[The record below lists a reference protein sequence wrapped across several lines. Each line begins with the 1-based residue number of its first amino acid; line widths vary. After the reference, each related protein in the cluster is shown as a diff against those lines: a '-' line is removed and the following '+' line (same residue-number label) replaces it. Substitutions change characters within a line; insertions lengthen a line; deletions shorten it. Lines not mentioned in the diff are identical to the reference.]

1 MSPWSRRYASTTI
14 GVFSLAFL
22 FAFEALAVATV
33 MPDVVRDLDGLGL
46 YAVAFAA
53 PLATSILALVVAGP
67 AADRLGPLPVLNV
80 GLVVFC
86 VGVVV
91 AGLAPTMPVFI
102 AGRLLHGAGGGA
114 LGIALYV
121 VIAEAYPGDLRPR
134 VFAILT
140 SAWVLPAVVGPSI
153 AAGVAAVAGWRWVFL
168 AVPVLAVAAWWMVR
182 SAGLGRREAPGPSP
196 LSSRVLWLAVAAAG
210 GVLAVSAG
218 GQRGFTGWWLVV
230 AGGVVLAVGAG
241 LRLLPRGAWSGARG
255 VPSMIGTRGAVGA
268 SFTLAE
274 VNLPLLL
281 VLGRDLPLVAVGAVL
296 TSGAVTWC
304 AGAMLAARW
313 ERLADKV
320 LRVRLGAALVAV
332 GIAGSALA
340 AVAAVPLAVPVAF
353 WGVGGLGI
361 GMAFSTISVLVLD
374 AADGG
379 SYGSSSSALQL
390 NDYLVTSTV
399 LALGSVVFAGFVDSA
414 PVVGATLLV
423 GLAVVVALL
432 ASVTAARI
440 RQPQKGGQGTAGM
453 WPVGAGK
460 TASS

>member
-1 MSPWSRRYASTTI
+1 MVDSPWGRQHAGVTL

-33 MPDVVRDLDGLGL
+33 MPEVVRDLDGLSL

-67 AADRLGPLPVLNV
+67 TADRVGPVPVLNV

-86 VGVVV
+86 AGVLV
-91 AGLAPTMPVFI
+91 AGLAPSMPLFI

-114 LGIALYV
+114 LGVALYV
-121 VIAEAYPGDLRPR
+121 VIAEAYPGVMRPR

-140 SAWVLPAVVGPSI
+140 SAWVLPAVIGPSI
-153 AAGVAAVAGWRWVFL
+153 AAGIAATVGWRWVFL
-168 AVPVLAVAAWWMVR
+168 GVPVLAIGAWWLVR
-182 SAGLGRREAPGPSP
+182 SAGVVHQPGGTNPLSGRRIA
-196 LSSRVLWLAVAAAG
+196 LASLAAS

-218 GQRGFTGWWLVV
+218 GQRGLAAWPILV
-230 AGGVVLAVGAG
+230 GGGLAVAIGAG
-241 LRLLPRGAWSGARG
+241 VRLLPRGAWSGARG

-296 TSGAVTWC
+296 TSGAFTWC
-304 AGAMLAARW
+304 VGAVLSARW
-313 ERLADKV
+313 DRLADKI
-320 LRVRLGAALVAV
+320 LRVRLGAGLVAIGV
-332 GIAGSALA
+332 AGSILA
-340 AVAAVPLAVPVAF
+340 AVPEVPLVLPIAA
-353 WGVGGLGI
+353 WGVAGLGI

-374 AADGG
+374 ASVDGR
-379 SYGSSSSALQL
+379 YGVSASALQL
-390 NDYLVTSTV
+390 NDYLAASAV
-399 LALGSVVFAGFVDSA
+399 LAVGSVVFAGFVDSA
-414 PVVGATLLV
+414 PVAGAALLV
-423 GLAVVVALL
+423 GLAASVALL

-440 RQPQKGGQGTAGM
+440 RT
-453 WPVGAGK
+453 
-460 TASS
+460 T

>member
-1 MSPWSRRYASTTI
+1 MTAVSDPRTAATPWSRGHAGVTV

-33 MPDVVRDLDGLGL
+33 MPDVVRELDGLSL

-53 PLATSILALVVAGP
+53 PLAASILALVVAGP
-67 AADRLGPLPVLNV
+67 AADRHGPVPVLNV

-91 AGLAPTMPVFI
+91 AGVAPSMEVFI

-121 VIAEAYPGDLRPR
+121 VIAEAYPSELRPR

-168 AVPVLAVAAWWMVR
+168 AVPVLAVVAWWMVR
-182 SAGLGRREAPGPSP
+182 SAGVVPRDGAPATR
-196 LSSRVLWLAVAAAG
+196 LSGTRVWLAVLAAT

-218 GQRGFTGWWLVV
+218 GQRDLDAWPVVV
-230 AGGVVLAVGAG
+230 AAGLLLALGAG
-241 LRLLPRGAWSGARG
+241 ARLLPRGAWSGARG
-255 VPSMIGTRGAVGA
+255 LPSMIGTRGAIGA

-304 AGAMLAARW
+304 LGAVLAARW
-313 ERLADKV
+313 GRLADKV
-320 LRVRLGAALVAV
+320 LRVRLGAALVATGV
-332 GIAGSALA
+332 AGSALA
-340 AVAAVPLAVPVAF
+340 AVPAVPLAVPVAF
-353 WGVGGLGI
+353 WGIGGLGI

-374 AADGG
+374 ASAGG
-379 SYGSSSSALQL
+379 TYGSSSSALQL

-399 LALGSVVFAGFVDSA
+399 LAVGSVVFAGFVDST
-414 PVVGATLLV
+414 PVTGATLLI
-423 GLAVVVALL
+423 GLAVGVALL

-440 RQPQKGGQGTAGM
+440 RT
-453 WPVGAGK
+453 
-460 TASS
+460 S

>member
-1 MSPWSRRYASTTI
+1 MTATEARVGASSPWDRQHAGVTL

-33 MPDVVRDLDGLGL
+33 MPEVVRDLDGLSL

-67 AADRLGPLPVLNV
+67 AADRHGPVPVLNG

-86 VGVVV
+86 AGVLV
-91 AGLAPTMPVFI
+91 AGLAPSMPVFLL
-102 AGRLLHGAGGGA
+102 GRLLHGAGGGA
-114 LGIALYV
+114 LGVALYV
-121 VIAEAYPGDLRPR
+121 VIAEAYPRELRPR

-153 AAGVAAVAGWRWVFL
+153 AAAVAAAVGWRWVFL
-168 AVPVLAVAAWWMVR
+168 GVPVLAVAAWWLVR
-182 SAGLGRREAPGPSP
+182 SAGVQHDASDPVSPARR
-196 LSSRVLWLAVAAAG
+196 RVLLAALAAA

-218 GQRGFTGWWLVV
+218 GQRGFGGWPLLVA
-230 AGGVVLAVGAG
+230 AGLVLVLAAG

-255 VPSMIGTRGAVGA
+255 VPSMLGTRGAVGA

-304 AGAMLAARW
+304 LGAVLAARW
-313 ERLADKV
+313 SRLGDQV
-320 LRVRLGAALVAV
+320 LRVRLGAVLVAA
-332 GIAGSALA
+332 GIAGSTLA
-340 AVAAVPLAVPVAF
+340 GVPAVPLVLPVLA
-353 WGVGGLGI
+353 WGVAGLGI
-361 GMAFSTISVLVLD
+361 GMTFSTISVLVLD
-374 AADGG
+374 AAAGG
-379 SYGSSSSALQL
+379 SYGVSSSALQL

-399 LALGSVVFAGFVDSA
+399 LAVGSVVFAGFVGSA
-414 PVVGATLLV
+414 PVAGAVLLV
-423 GLAVVVALL
+423 GLAVGVALL
-432 ASVTAARI
+432 ASLTAARI
-440 RQPQKGGQGTAGM
+440 RT
-453 WPVGAGK
+453 
-460 TASS
+460 T

>member
-1 MSPWSRRYASTTI
+1 MTAADARLVTSSPWDRRYAAVTL

-33 MPDVVRDLDGLGL
+33 MPEVVRDLDGLSL

-67 AADRLGPLPVLNV
+67 TADRVGPVPVLDV

-86 VGVVV
+86 VGVLL
-91 AGLAPTMPVFI
+91 AGLAPSMPLFI

-114 LGIALYV
+114 LGVALYV
-121 VIAEAYPGDLRPR
+121 VIAEAYPGPMRPR

-153 AAGVAAVAGWRWVFL
+153 AAGVAATVGWRWVFL
-168 AVPVLAVAAWWMVR
+168 GVPVLAIGAWWLVR
-182 SAGLGRREAPGPSP
+182 SAGVVHQRGDATPLSGRRI
-196 LSSRVLWLAVAAAG
+196 VVASLAAG

-218 GQRGFTGWWLVV
+218 GQRGFDAWPI
-230 AGGVVLAVGAG
+230 AVGVGLAAAIGAG
-241 LRLLPRGAWSGARG
+241 TRLLPRGAWSGARG
-255 VPSMIGTRGAVGA
+255 VPSMLGTRGAIGA

-304 AGAMLAARW
+304 LGAVLAARW
-313 ERLADKV
+313 ERLADQV
-320 LRVRLGAALVAV
+320 LRVRLGAGLVAV
-332 GIAGSALA
+332 GVAGSTLA
-340 AVAAVPLAVPVAF
+340 ALPEVPLALPVAA
-353 WGVGGLGI
+353 WGLGGLGI

-374 AADGG
+374 ASADG
-379 SYGSSSSALQL
+379 SYGVSSSALQL
-390 NDYLVTSTV
+390 NDYLVTSAV
-399 LALGSVVFAGFVDSA
+399 LAIGSVIFAAFVDSA
-414 PVVGATLLV
+414 PVTGAALIV
-423 GLAVVVALL
+423 GLAVGVALL
-432 ASVTAARI
+432 ASLTAARI
-440 RQPQKGGQGTAGM
+440 RT
-453 WPVGAGK
+453 
-460 TASS
+460 T